1 MKKVYMIL
9 VFLALAFVGC
19 KDTEPVTPEA
29 VEVQEMAV
37 NIDHAFDNEPLA
49 FLTKEYSLASGEK
62 VFFKRLAYLLADFYL
77 IKADD
82 TRVNLADQ
90 YALLNPKSD
99 PSNFTLLNIPMGE
112 YKAFGFSIGLDSI
125 INHGNPNQ
133 YPATH
138 PLSPINN
145 SLYWS
150 WQGGYVFT
158 AIEGDVVGTTDNFI
172 FHLAGSNNK
181 IDFEFPVTFTKGM
194 AALDANLTYNLAEAF
209 KNPDMFS
216 LTSDGRSTHTTT
228 DPVTVKLTS
237 NMADIFNLDAITT
250 AVE

>member
-1 MKKVYMIL
+1 MKKVYIIL
-9 VFLALAFVGC
+9 ALVALAFVGC
-19 KDTEPVTPEA
+19 KDDEPVTPEA

-37 NIDHAFDNEPLA
+37 NINHTFDNEPLT
-49 FLTKEYSLASGEK
+49 FLTEEYSLASGEK
-62 VFFKRLAYLLADFYL
+62 VFFKRLAYILADFYL
-77 IKADD
+77 VKADD
-82 TRVNLADQ
+82 TRVSLADQ

-145 SLYWS
+145 SLFWS

-158 AIEGDVVGTTDNFI
+158 AIEGDVSGTTDKFV

-181 IDFEFPVTFTKGM
+181 LDFEFPINITKGM
-194 AALDANLTYNLAEAF
+194 TALDANLTYNLAEAF
-209 KNPDMFS
+209 KNPEVYS
-216 LTSDGRSTHTTT
+216 IANDGNSAHSTT
-228 DPVTVKLTS
+228 DTVTTKLIG
-237 NMADIFNLDAITT
+237 NMGDIFKLDFMTFVI
-250 AVE
+250 E